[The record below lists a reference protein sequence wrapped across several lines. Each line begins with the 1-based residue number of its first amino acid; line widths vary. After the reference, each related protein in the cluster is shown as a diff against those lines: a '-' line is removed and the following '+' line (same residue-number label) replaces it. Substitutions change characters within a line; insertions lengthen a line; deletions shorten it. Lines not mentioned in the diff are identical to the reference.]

1 MKYYTLIII
10 TYVMTSCYD
19 SKQEP
24 KNNVYRPEFDISN
37 DNKNIICSYYE
48 NNKGY
53 IYKIDII
60 NNQKRKISL
69 ESKYS
74 LIKPIYSPNNKQIAC
89 LATTL
94 TEEPKSKICLIDIE
108 SRKMVDL
115 TNDSSLILEYV
126 FSPSGKSIYFTV
138 AGHFGN
144 YSPIASKA
152 PHGIDIYTIDIS
164 TKRIKKITDLNA
176 YNLHGLS
183 ITNNNDSLLFHLTTV
198 DNKSGLFEMDI
209 KSKNLL
215 KVNAVNDLRAK
226 DNVSPYEYYGPVLSK
241 DNSKIAF
248 SEPYEL
254 YIMEK
259 QTKISKLIF
268 RREPNIVNVGDVKF
282 FYSNNYLMISLP
294 TDSKTSNSTG
304 ENFGFYTLNPE
315 TNVLKELNL

>member
-1 MKYYTLIII
+1 
-10 TYVMTSCYD
+10 MTSCFN
-19 SKQEP
+19 SRQEP

-37 DNKNIICSYYE
+37 DNKNIVCSYYE
-48 NNKGY
+48 NNKGS
-53 IYKIDII
+53 IYKIDIT
-60 NNQKRKISL
+60 NNQKRKISP

-115 TNDSSLILEYV
+115 TNDSSLILESI
-126 FSPSGKSIYFTV
+126 FSPNGKSIYFTV

-152 PHGIDIYTIDIS
+152 PHGIDIYSIDIV
-164 TKRIKKITDLNA
+164 TKQIQKITDLNA
-176 YNLHGLS
+176 YDLHGLS
-183 ITNNNDSLLFHLTTV
+183 ITNNNDSLLFHLTSA

-209 KSKNLL
+209 NNKKLSQI
-215 KVNAVNDLRAK
+215 NAVNDLKAK
-226 DNVSPYEYYGPVLSK
+226 DKVTPPYEYYGPVLSK
-241 DNSKIAF
+241 ENSKIAF

-268 RREPNIVNVGDVKF
+268 RREPNIVNVGDIRF

-294 TDSKTSNSTG
+294 KDSKTSNSTG